1 MVAEKMC
8 LSISRLSRKLAS
20 AVSMRD
26 RFSNT
31 RKSRT
36 RAERPQRISRF
47 NADLAENSCYVL
59 SLANSSFSAAF
70 PSLLAAATV
79 QKRSAIALFGS
90 MYRRDKSPTSTGLE
104 GISYSS
110 RQQNN
115 QRRRNRA
122 CPCVTHALGDHETQ
136 LPDSSPTPNSFQHQA
151 SANQSPSGPQRSP
164 AASSNLPKSV
174 TCPPGPGIRN
184 S

>member
-1 MVAEKMC
+1 LFSRKMVVEKMC

-36 RAERPQRISRF
+36 REERPQRISRF

-70 PSLLAAATV
+70 PALLAAATV
-79 QKRSAIALFGS
+79 QKKIGECPIGLDVPARYISHLHGFGGDFLFF
-90 MYRRDKSPTSTGLE
+90 TTTE
-104 GISYSS
+104 
-110 RQQNN
+110 
-115 QRRRNRA
+115 
-122 CPCVTHALGDHETQ
+122 
-136 LPDSSPTPNSFQHQA
+136 
-151 SANQSPSGPQRSP
+151 
-164 AASSNLPKSV
+164 
-174 TCPPGPGIRN
+174 
-184 S
+184 